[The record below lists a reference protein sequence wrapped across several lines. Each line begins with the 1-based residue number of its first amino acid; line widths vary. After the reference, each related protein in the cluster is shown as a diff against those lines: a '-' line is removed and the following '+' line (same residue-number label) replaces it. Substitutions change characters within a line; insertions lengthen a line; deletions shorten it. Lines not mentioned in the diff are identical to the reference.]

1 MTDPSAGRPFGGSNG
16 RLGLS
21 TSSLSAALAGAGS
34 APPTVFVAR
43 EAIVDRNGEVFAY
56 ELHLHPGLG
65 GDAAGHD
72 GHASAPALLAAVIE
86 LGVERLG
93 NRRPV
98 LLGVTPGILRDVD
111 LLELTGDQ
119 VGFVLEHCSAEA
131 EVVEQVARL
140 AAAGRTIVIADYRP
154 SPATDALL
162 PHATL
167 VKIDV
172 TDGSPEE
179 LATRR
184 AAARACRAK
193 LVAGGIDG
201 PETSQA
207 CRDAGYELFQGD
219 THARPAMV
227 SGRGSRAD
235 QAATLTLLVQ
245 LSAAATSVDDLE
257 RIVSSDLGL
266 TLSVLHAVNSAAIAL
281 PNRITSIRQAIVLLG
296 ARAVH
301 ALAALLAM
309 TELSDS
315 PVELSRRALIRASMC
330 EALARGTVA
339 QHPDRYFTAGM
350 LSMAG
355 ALLDLPLERI
365 VTELPL
371 SDDIAGALIEGTE
384 PIGPILNSVI
394 SYEQA
399 QFGGVSTIH
408 ASIHQNIARAYMDAA
423 VFADDLTSAID
434 TRRAA

>member
-1 MTDPSAGRPFGGSNG
+1 
-16 RLGLS
+16 
-21 TSSLSAALAGAGS
+21 
-34 APPTVFVAR
+34 
-43 EAIVDRNGEVFAY
+43 
-56 ELHLHPGLG
+56 
-65 GDAAGHD
+65 
-72 GHASAPALLAAVIE
+72 
-86 LGVERLG
+86 
-93 NRRPV
+93 
-98 LLGVTPGILRDVD
+98 
-111 LLELTGDQ
+111 
-119 VGFVLEHCSAEA
+119 
-131 EVVEQVARL
+131 
-140 AAAGRTIVIADYRP
+140 
-154 SPATDALL
+154 
-162 PHATL
+162 
-167 VKIDV
+167 
-172 TDGSPEE
+172 
-179 LATRR
+179 
-184 AAARACRAK
+184 
-193 LVAGGIDG
+193 
-201 PETSQA
+201 
-207 CRDAGYELFQGD
+207 
-219 THARPAMV
+219 MV

-365 VTELPL
+365 VAELPL